1 MENLR
6 TRRLRK
12 LISDEF
18 NGSQSELSARTGV
31 SLSQLGQYLS
41 GYRNL
46 GEKTARKIELA
57 CKKNVG
63 WLDSEES
70 IDKSVNRFDVMI
82 AEENNPD
89 LVEIRKVKLRLSAGI
104 SGFAVD
110 QEIDD
115 GQPLAFRKSWFAK
128 NGYFPEKLVAVKI
141 KGESMEPSLYENDTV
156 IINTA
161 DRTPADGE
169 VFAVNYEGEAVIK
182 RMVRDIGQWWL
193 ASDNPDQRKYHRK
206 VCQGDACMIIG
217 KVVHKQSERI

>member
-12 LISDEF
+12 LISEEF
-18 NGSQSELSARTGV
+18 NGSQSELSARTGI

-63 WLDSEES
+63 WLDSEDS
-70 IDKSVNRFDVMI
+70 SDVMNGTMRVI
-82 AEENNPD
+82 VADENNPD
-89 LVEIRKVKLRLSAGI
+89 LIEIRKVKLRLSAGI

-115 GQPLAFRKSWFAK
+115 GLPLSFRKSWFDK
-128 NGYFPEKLVAVKI
+128 NGYSPDKLVAVKV
-141 KGESMEPSLYENDTV
+141 KGESMETTLYENDTV
-156 IINTA
+156 VVNTA
-161 DRTPADGE
+161 DRTPKDGE

-193 ASDNPDQRKYHRK
+193 SSDNPDQRKYHRK
-206 VCQGDACMIIG
+206 VCQGEACIIIG
-217 KVVHKQSERI
+217 KVVHRQSERI